1 MKAYVGAWLVLFS
14 VMFYTIGFW
23 SNESIAN
30 KIKNIVG
37 VMIAITIALLGFFL
51 FIEGA
56 IALEQQLNI

>member
-1 MKAYVGAWLVLFS
+1 MKTYVGAWLVVFS
-14 VMFYTIGFW
+14 VVFYINVFW

-37 VMIAITIALLGFFL
+37 VMIVITIALLGFYL
-51 FIEGA
+51 FIDGA

>member
-1 MKAYVGAWLVLFS
+1 MKVYVGAWLIVFS
-14 VMFYTIGFW
+14 VVLYINLFW

-37 VMIAITIALLGFFL
+37 VMIVITIALLGFYL
-51 FIEGA
+51 FIDGA